1 MSRSFTESVTTAY
14 HKDRIKESQI
24 AEASVSKVLRL
35 FGYANGTDAR
45 YICCLGTEPRV
56 DIHKFMMGN
65 QNLLMCIITHAD
77 RKVIDSALWKISSRL
92 WNRLSKYEF
101 GDSKTIEEIDSIL
114 RRNASN
120 ECECLM
126 RYNP

>member
-1 MSRSFTESVTTAY
+1 MSRSFAESVTSISTK
-14 HKDRIKESQI
+14 HKLKESHI

-45 YICCLGTEPRV
+45 YICCLASSPRV
-56 DIHKFMMGN
+56 DIHKYRAGS
-65 QNLLMCIITHAD
+65 QYLVMCIITDTD
-77 RKVIDSALWKISSRL
+77 RKVLDSALWRVSENL

-101 GDSKTIEEIDSIL
+101 GSAATIENIDYIL
-114 RRNASN
+114 RRNKSN